1 MSDAPPVLC
10 ERHGA
15 VAVVT
20 LNRPD
25 VLNALNPAMSTAL
38 REITGELEMD
48 ASVRSV
54 VVKGAGRGF
63 MAGGDVAGFHDQLD
77 KNLPLHVGTMLDEF
91 HCATHSIAR
100 MAKPVIGALHG
111 PVAGAGM
118 SFALTMDLAIA
129 ADNMMMTLAYAK
141 LGTSPDGGSTYF
153 LPRIV
158 GRRKALE
165 IALLSDRFGAEDA
178 MQMGLVNKVV
188 PADKLEEEAM
198 KWAERL
204 ATGPAFAFGWTK
216 KLIDQS
222 FNNDIDRQLEAERE
236 GIVACAQSADMQ
248 EGIRAFVEK
257 RQADFKGE

>member
-1 MSDAPPVLC
+1 MADPVIV
-10 ERHGA
+10 ENHGP

-25 VLNALNPAMSTAL
+25 VLNALSPEMATSL
-38 REITGELEMD
+38 RETMYSIERD
-48 ASVRSV
+48 KAVRSV
-54 VVKGAGRGF
+54 VIKGAGRGF

-77 KNLPLHVGTMLDEF
+77 KNLQVHVGNMLDDY
-91 HCATHSIAR
+91 HCAIRAIVR
-100 MAKPVIGALHG
+100 MEKPVIGSLHG

-118 SFALTMDLAIA
+118 SLALTLDLAIA
-129 ADNMMMTLAYAK
+129 ADNLMMTLAYAK

-165 IALLSDRFGAEDA
+165 IAMLSDRFGADDA
-178 MQMGLVNKVV
+178 KEMGLVNKVV
-188 PADKLEEEAM
+188 PADELDAEVM
-198 KWAERL
+198 NWAERL
-204 ATGPAFAFGWTK
+204 ASGPSYAVGWTK

-222 FNNDIDRQLEAERE
+222 FNSDIDKQLEAERDA
-236 GIVACAQSADMQ
+236 IVSCAGSEDMR

-257 RQADFKGE
+257 RNADFAGH